1 MFLDKKPLILF
12 QKFQSF
18 KTPTPLSLS
27 RPTHNAK
34 ENKKDWWL
42 WKIVHRV
49 NLIRKRKPEEE
60 KEGTEAGGCN
70 SWRNVF

>member
-18 KTPTPLSLS
+18 KTPLPSFLS

-34 ENKKDWWL
+34 ENKKDWWWL
-42 WKIVHRV
+42 WKIVHGV
-49 NLIRKRKPEEE
+49 NLIREGEERRRE
-60 KEGTEAGGCN
+60 QKQGL
-70 SWRNVF
+70 